1 MRDSAIPRKI
11 FLDSV
16 IEIAKKHKIKYQ
28 LEVESSGGSDGNEIQ
43 KSPYPIDWC
52 FIGAA
57 EDNVHTPIEK
67 VHLNDIE
74 SMIEFLQSFDE
85 RTLISKNKINYIT

>member
-28 LEVESSGGSDGNEIQ
+28 LEVESSVVVTEM
-43 KSPYPIDWC
+43 KFKKPYPIDWC
-52 FIGAA
+52 FIGAV

-74 SMIEFLQSFDE
+74 SMIEFYKVLMKE
-85 RTLISKNKINYIT
+85 L

>member
-1 MRDSAIPRKI
+1 MTTQIITKDKRVTLFSQLAKESKIP
-11 FLDSV
+11 
-16 IEIAKKHKIKYQ
+16 YQ
-28 LEVESSGGSDGNEIQ
+28 VEVESAGGSDGGVLQ
-43 KSPYPIDWC
+43 KGAYPIDWC

-74 SMIEFLQSFDE
+74 SMIEFYKVLM
-85 RTLISKNKINYIT
+85 R